1 MRANRAVL
9 DAAKSWSTDGAEL
22 RHTMANVAMSVALL
36 TVRADGQTLGVTI
49 SSLISVSLEP
59 PLVLFALHARSSVL
73 HRLHNGPFGLT
84 VLASHQ
90 GGIAA
95 MWSAAPRPP
104 VPPDLLDGKG
114 EGSSLR
120 IRDGAAWLLARV
132 DTLHAMGDH
141 VVVVGRVLES
151 QAGNRP
157 PLLHHHHAY
166 GAVSPHGVAD
176 APVEHGALP

>member
-1 MRANRAVL
+1 MLTDFAGLEPAE
-9 DAAKSWSTDGAEL
+9 SWLTDGAEL
-22 RHTMANVAMSVALL
+22 RHTMATPAMSVALL
-36 TVRADGQTLGVTI
+36 TVKANGQTLGVTI

-73 HRLHNGPFGLT
+73 PRLQNGPFGLT

-90 GGIAA
+90 CGIAA

-104 VPPDLLDGKG
+104 VPPDLLDGER

-120 IRDGAAWLLARV
+120 LRDGAAWLLARV
-132 DTLHAMGDH
+132 DTLHAAGDH

-151 QAGNRP
+151 KAGNRT

-166 GAVSPHGVAD
+166 GAMSPHGVAD
-176 APVEHGALP
+176 APV